1 MTWKRKQLK
10 NIMPPYSVYMKD
22 LDDEREIELEDLH
35 AHLQRKYDQLLDQGN
50 IEKSD
55 DDNDNKIVKE
65 EKALKT
71 GFKKNSRENVM
82 FVEKLVTKVKIVGLW
97 K

>member
-22 LDDEREIELEDLH
+22 LDDKKEIELEDLH

-71 GFKKNSRENVM
+71 GFKKK
-82 FVEKLVTKVKIVGLW
+82 FKGKCHIC
-97 K
+97 